1 MRLYLSFLLLVAVA
15 FLFSECTS
23 DSKAGDKVK
32 LPKALPPLTIDQIYD
47 QDAVTDY
54 LFENEERD
62 IDSAHQAS
70 RKLFLQAIDLY
81 KNKKNYK
88 AALPLFKQSVA
99 LFPDAKG
106 YNELG
111 NLLYE
116 TGAYDESVKSY
127 QVAVKLGYSPLA
139 ETYFNMACATASS
152 TDEYHGTAFSYLEN
166 AFKNGFTDSSRFVND
181 PHLSSIRQETAYRE
195 LLFANFIKNPGK
207 NANVKYELFLSGF
220 ETLKLPFEIAPQAV
234 GKYNNNRYIGYDFSE
249 FVEEMENVSF
259 GRDVSNEF
267 CYVGIAKKTDQYTA
281 LLYSSVEM
289 MGGFLQPVHTMLVT
303 YNPKGE
309 MISKKVFACQC
320 SAEKIKSGTFDG
332 TLVTVTEQKVQW
344 QHPFASISPNE
355 NTIIGYEPLEKVSYT
370 IDEAGNINP
379 VTGS

>member
-1 MRLYLSFLLLVAVA
+1 MRLYLSSLLLVASA
-15 FLFSECTS
+15 FLFSNCTS
-23 DSKAGDKVK
+23 DSKAGDKIK
-32 LPKALPPLTIDQIYD
+32 LPNATPPLALDEIYD
-47 QDAVTDY
+47 EAAVADY
-54 LFENEERD
+54 LFENEERA

-81 KNKKNYK
+81 KNKKNHTQ
-88 AALPLFKQSVA
+88 ALPLFKQSVS
-99 LFPDAKG
+99 LYPDPKS

-116 TGAYDESVKSY
+116 TGAYEESVKSY
-127 QVAVKLGYSPLA
+127 LLAVKLGYSPLA
-139 ETYFNMACATASS
+139 DTYFKMACATASS
-152 TDEYHGTAFSYLEN
+152 EEYNGTAFTYLEY

-181 PHLSSIRQETAYRE
+181 PHLASIRHETAYRE
-195 LLFANFIKNPGK
+195 LLFANFKNAGK
-207 NANVKYELFLSGF
+207 NENIKYELFLSGF
-220 ETLKLPFEIAPQAV
+220 ETLNLPFEIEPRNV
-234 GKYNNNRYIGYDFSE
+234 GNYDNKRYIGYDFSE

-309 MISKKVFACQC
+309 PISKKVFSCQC
-320 SAEKIKSGTFDG
+320 SAEKIKSGSFDG
-332 TLVTVTEQKVQW
+332 NLITVTEQKVEW
-344 QHPFASISPNE
+344 QYPFSSVSPQE
-355 NTIIGYEPLEKVSYT
+355 NKIVGYEPLEKVSYM

-379 VTGS
+379 VAGS